1 MPKYRRVVPA
11 IALAGI
17 SLGAQ
22 QRGLGQP
29 PPAREVTVT
38 AIPGDSLI
46 PDCIGQLTHAIT
58 IQRSRHDVWPW
69 LVQMAASPRAGW
81 YSYDRLDNAGTPSAR
96 TILPSLQHVVVGTLF
111 PALPGRREGLTPDRL
126 RRGSPFISVA

>member
-1 MPKYRRVVPA
+1 MRFRSVKA
-11 IALAGI
+11 TKDEH
-17 SLGAQ
+17 
-22 QRGLGQP
+22 
-29 PPAREVTVT
+29 ARQL
-38 AIPGDSLI
+38 PGDSLI

-96 TILPSLQHVVVGTLF
+96 TIMPSLQHITGTVSC
-111 PALPGRREGLTPDRL
+111 
-126 RRGSPFISVA
+126 RG